1 MICALQIIAAF
12 GIVAG
17 AGFCLLASVGLVRFP
32 DLYTRIHAAS
42 KAGVVGAGLILLA
55 LAVVSLDVS
64 IVLRSI
70 VAILFLLITTP
81 ISAHLL
87 SRSAY
92 LTGLRPDD
100 ITKTD
105 ELAD

>member
-1 MICALQIIAAF
+1 VIDALRIIAAF
-12 GIVAG
+12 GIIAG

-32 DLYTRIHAAS
+32 ELYTRIHAAS
-42 KAGVVGAGLILLA
+42 KAGVVGAGFILLA
-55 LAVVSLDVS
+55 LAIVSLDIS

-70 VAILFLLITTP
+70 VAILFLLMTTP

-92 LTGLRPDD
+92 FAGQRPAD
-100 ITKTD
+100 ITKTN
-105 ELAD
+105 ELTD

>member
-1 MICALQIIAAF
+1 MIDALRILAAF

-17 AGFCLLASVGLVRFP
+17 AGFSLLAAVGLVRFP

-42 KAGVVGAGLILLA
+42 KAGVVGAGFILLA

-70 VAILFLLITTP
+70 IAILFLLTDDTDLCSSSRT
-81 ISAHLL
+81 ISL
-87 SRSAY
+87 SRWA
-92 LTGLRPDD
+92 T
-100 ITKTD
+100 
-105 ELAD
+105 ADVI